1 MTQPSENFVIEHR
14 VCKNPDCRKEYD
26 AKVSDLFGVRIVHG
40 TGHCPECRQRI
51 REAEDEREKAQ
62 HNAMVRSTRL
72 KWRSR
77 CGIPARFQKTRFE
90 TFKLDWIPKLTKAFK
105 VCQDF
110 AEKFPLEQSRGY
122 HSLFL
127 FSEESV
133 GIGKTHL
140 AASIAHRIIDRW
152 DGEEITC
159 PVKFISEPDLY
170 TRITST
176 YDRKDRNETEA
187 DILKELIAVRL
198 LIIDDI
204 GKRSVVD
211 PNFVQRI
218 MFSIIDGRYKAMLP
232 IVLTSNLNPDELG
245 VYTGGSRRSDAIID
259 RVMEMCKNISYR
271 MEGKSY
277 RSGV

>member
-1 MTQPSENFVIEHR
+1 MKPEPTIEPR
-14 VCKNPDCRKEYD
+14 VCIDCGREYN
-26 AKVSDLFGVRIVHG
+26 AQVYILIGARLVFGGGR
-40 TGHCPECRQRI
+40 CSECNGKKW
-51 REAEDEREKAQ
+51 AEDEAKEKAK
-62 HNAMVRSTRL
+62 HDAMVKNTRRL
-72 KWRSR
+72 WRSR
-77 CGIPARFQKTRFE
+77 CGIPLKFQKTRFE
-90 TFKLDWIPKLTKAFK
+90 TFEKDWIPKLAKAFR
-105 VCQDF
+105 VSQDF
-110 AEKFPLEQSRGY
+110 AEKFPIEKPRGY

-127 FSEESV
+127 FSEESW

-140 AASIAHRIIDRW
+140 ACSIAHRIIDRW
-152 DGEEITC
+152 DGEEEITC

-170 TRITST
+170 SRITST
-176 YDRKDRNETEA
+176 YDRKDRVETEA

-198 LIIDDI
+198 LIVDDI

-232 IVLTSNLNPDELG
+232 VVITSNLNPDELG
-245 VYTGGSRRSDAIID
+245 EYTGGTRRSEATLD
-259 RVMEMCKNISYR
+259 RIMEMCNRVSYK